1 MRLLL
6 DEQIPASL
14 ARALRERGYDVVS
27 VQERP
32 DLRGLEDPA
41 LFAAAQ
47 VDQRALVTDNV
58 RHFRPEADL
67 ALAAGYEHYGLIYL
81 TNKGMPRH
89 RIGVFIREAVQLLD
103 ALFQEHPSAEA
114 TSLQLFL

>member
-6 DEQIPASL
+6 DEQVPAAL
-14 ARALRERGYDVVS
+14 ARALRERGHDVIS
-27 VQERP
+27 VQERT
-32 DLRGLEDPA
+32 DLRGVEDPA

-47 VDQRALVTDNV
+47 ADRGTLVTDNV

-67 ALAAGYEHYGLIYL
+67 ALAAGHEHYGLIYL

-89 RIGVFIREAVQLLD
+89 RIGVFIREAVQRLDTLL
-103 ALFQEHPSAEA
+103 QEHPGTEA